1 MEESKQDQNSE
12 VVLALAIDAFKK
24 NATVM
29 GLGGGIIDSVQESL
43 SLSTLS
49 TLELRGGKC
58 GFRMEDEHVGIVAS
72 CLQQARVGVIAL
84 SLTYHRITGAGVEYI
99 SRSLLGGIAAT
110 DSIKLSKLDLEGN
123 DIKEDGLRHLQ
134 LHNSSVCPLL
144 CLNVSGNPL
153 GEEGG
158 MVIAD
163 SMKTNTTLQE
173 LIVNNCGF
181 PLTAMIAIANGIGS
195 QGSDSVLRSLEINR
209 PIVPQYAPGEESL
222 EHFSMLLGRIPN
234 LSHLSF
240 KYHAMLDSGARLLG
254 QSLGK
259 TDVLLSLNLE
269 CNKIGVAG
277 AEALASY
284 LIAQSRAGKNTLE
297 ILRMSSNFVSD
308 EGAIAL
314 ADAILQNNSL
324 RCLTLKSN
332 SIAQPGLAAI
342 GDAISKNNTLQYLSI
357 FGNDFSVNAVGKQ
370 FHDLIDH
377 RLPYTGLELDVKT
390 YVVDGVYQVAE
401 V

>member
-1 MEESKQDQNSE
+1 MEEAKQDQSVE
-12 VVLALAIDAFKK
+12 ALKLDAFQK
-24 NATVM
+24 NAAIM
-29 GLGGGIIDSVQESL
+29 GLGGNVIESIHMGL
-43 SLSTLS
+43 SMSALTTLQ
-49 TLELRGGKC
+49 LHGGKC
-58 GFRMEDEHVGIVAS
+58 GFRLEDEHVGVVAS
-72 CLQQARVGVIAL
+72 CLQQAGAEVSTL
-84 SLTYHRITGAGVEYI
+84 SLTYHSITGVGVEYI

-110 DSIKLSKLDLEGN
+110 NDIKLMKLDLEGN
-123 DIKEDGLRHLQ
+123 EIKEDGLRNLQ
-134 LHNSSVCPLL
+134 LHNSNVCPLL
-144 CLNVSGNPL
+144 HLNVSGNPL

-163 SMKTNTTLQE
+163 SMKTNTTLEE
-173 LIVNNCGF
+173 LVVNNCGF

-195 QGSDSVLRSLEINR
+195 QGSDSVLRALEINR

-222 EHFSMLLGRIPN
+222 EHFSMLLGKIPP

-240 KYHAMLDSGARLLG
+240 KYHTMLDSGARLFG

-259 TDVLLSLNLE
+259 TDVMLSLNLE

-297 ILRMSSNFVSD
+297 VLCLSYNVVSD
-308 EGAIAL
+308 QGAIAL
-314 ADAILQNNSL
+314 ADAIVENKSL

-332 SIAQPGLAAI
+332 SIAQAGLTAL
-342 GDAISKNNTLQYLSI
+342 GDAISKNNTMRYLSL

-370 FHDLIDH
+370 FNSLIEQ